1 MVEKHEPQ
9 MKNHQKSTWL
19 DDLKQILNHME
30 DAEIIEHKIGTSAS
44 VHLLFIKTLIDQE
57 RLNEAIIQPL
67 HQSGGNSLSSCIINS
82 DVSEVISIEDAGQK
96 IMQGYI
102 LLYDSVNDQWLAVQ
116 LENPLGRAVESSQTE
131 TVIYG
136 AKDSFSEQIDKNITM
151 LRRRLPI
158 TTLKTESFTIGSLS
172 KTKVVLMY
180 IDGIINP
187 EFVSLA
193 REKIESVDFDQFL
206 DSAQLAAFIEDH
218 NHTVFP
224 QFLQT
229 DRPDACAFAL
239 GEGKLTLLVSNS
251 PFALICPI
259 TLFHLFQSP
268 EDYFLRWPVASFLRL
283 MRYGSFI
290 ISLTMIPFYVA
301 LTTFHYQMVPLPIL
315 FVLLESRSKL
325 PFTPFV
331 EGIFMIVTLE
341 IIKEASLRMPT
352 KTSQTLGVIGG
363 IVIGQAAVEAGFA
376 SKVLI
381 VLMGISA
388 IAFFLVPNY
397 QMTKS
402 MVLLQV
408 LLLILASF
416 LGLPGIVI
424 GLIGILAHIHA
435 LTSLGQP
442 YLAPLS
448 PFYGKDWIDFFIRG
462 PLIWMKTRPKN
473 LKPLQKWRQEK
484 MKK

>member
-1 MVEKHEPQ
+1 MVEQYGPQ
-9 MKNHQKSTWL
+9 MNNHHMSKWL
-19 DDLKQILNHME
+19 DELKEKLNHMD
-30 DAEIIEHKIGTSAS
+30 DAEVVEHRMGPSAS
-44 VHLLFIKTLIDQE
+44 VHLLYIKTLINQE

-67 HQSGGNSLSSCIINS
+67 QQSAGNSLSSCLTNS
-82 DVSEVISIEDAGQK
+82 KLSEVISIEDAEQK
-96 IMQGYI
+96 IMQGFI
-102 LLYDSVNDQWLAVQ
+102 LLNDSVNNQWLSVQ
-116 LENPLGRAVESSQTE
+116 LENPLGRAVEPSETE

-180 IDGIINP
+180 IDGLTNP

-193 REKIESVDFDQFL
+193 RDKINSVNFDQFL
-206 DSAQLAAFIEDH
+206 DSSQLAAFIEDH

-229 DRPDACAFAL
+229 DRPDACAYAL
-239 GEGKLTLLVSNS
+239 GEGKLTILVSNS
-251 PFALICPI
+251 PFALVCPI

-268 EDYFLRWPVASFLRL
+268 EDYFLRWPIASFLRL
-283 MRYGSFI
+283 IRYGSFI
-290 ISLTMIPFYVA
+290 VSLTMIPFYVA

-331 EGIFMIVTLE
+331 EGLFMIVTLE

-408 LLLILASF
+408 VLLILASF

-424 GLIGILAHIHA
+424 GLIGILAHLHG

-442 YLAPLS
+442 FLAPIS
-448 PFYGKDWIDFFIRG
+448 PFHGKDWIDLFIRG
-462 PLIWMKTRPKN
+462 PLIWMKTRPKY
-473 LKPLQKWRQEK
+473 LKPLRKSRKE

>member
-67 HQSGGNSLSSCIINS
+67 HQSGGNSLPSCIINS

-102 LLYDSVNDQWLAVQ
+102 LLYDSVNDQWLGIQ
-116 LENPLGRAVESSQTE
+116 LENPLGRAIEPSQTE

-136 AKDSFSEQIDKNITM
+136 AKDSFSEQIDNNITM

-268 EDYFLRWPVASFLRL
+268 EDYFLRWPVASF
-283 MRYGSFI
+283 
-290 ISLTMIPFYVA
+290 YV
-301 LTTFHYQMVPLPIL
+301 
-315 FVLLESRSKL
+315 
-325 PFTPFV
+325 
-331 EGIFMIVTLE
+331 
-341 IIKEASLRMPT
+341 
-352 KTSQTLGVIGG
+352 
-363 IVIGQAAVEAGFA
+363 
-376 SKVLI
+376 
-381 VLMGISA
+381 
-388 IAFFLVPNY
+388 
-397 QMTKS
+397 
-402 MVLLQV
+402 
-408 LLLILASF
+408 
-416 LGLPGIVI
+416 
-424 GLIGILAHIHA
+424 
-435 LTSLGQP
+435 
-442 YLAPLS
+442 
-448 PFYGKDWIDFFIRG
+448 
-462 PLIWMKTRPKN
+462 
-473 LKPLQKWRQEK
+473 
-484 MKK
+484 